1 MKLQTVVIDDSL
13 LQRITT
19 AHFVE
24 KHPDLELIGS
34 YEDPKAGLAKVV
46 SSKVD
51 LVILDIE
58 MPGINGFEL
67 MNCLN
72 PEVQVILNSTLA
84 SYADTAMQFGATA
97 FLQKPLQKQKFNAA
111 ITEVSL
117 NIAVIKLLEADVR
130 QRKNHTP
137 TYQHL
142 KRHFETLSV
151 PKVF

>member
-24 KHPDLELIGS
+24 NHPDLELIGS
-34 YEDPKAGLAKVV
+34 YEDPKEGLAKVV

-67 MNCLN
+67 MNCLD
-72 PEVQVILNSTLA
+72 PEVQVILNSTLE

-117 NIAVIKLLEADVR
+117 NIAVIKLLEADVH
-130 QRKNHTP
+130 QRKNYTP
-137 TYQHL
+137 TYQHV

>member
-13 LQRITT
+13 LQRLT
-19 AHFVE
+19 AEYFVE
-24 KHPDLELIGS
+24 NHPELELIGS
-34 YEDPKAGLAKVV
+34 YEDPKIGLSKVV
-46 SSKVD
+46 TAKVD

-58 MPGINGFEL
+58 MPGMNGFEL
-67 MNCLN
+67 MSCLN
-72 PEVQVILNSTLA
+72 PEVQVILNSTVA
-84 SYADTAMQFGATA
+84 SYADTAMQFGAA
-97 FLQKPLQKQKFNAA
+97 VFLQKPLQKQEFNAA

-130 QRKNHTP
+130 VRKNHTP

-142 KRHFETLSV
+142 KSHFETLSV